1 MRMKIRNAALNTLFY
16 FLYMF
21 GACFAVMLVESL
33 LVFIVNRFVYIP
45 YLVLT
50 VIRIVIYTLG
60 VIAIIA
66 AIGYFEGYREGV
78 ASVGETVLGGALAL
92 IPYILFGMLFKFQAF
107 VTGAVR
113 FTAGLIHNG
122 TGITAEN
129 LVEETPYSRFLL
141 TFLVYGALYIATLT
155 VTRYFGAQRR
165 IVDRAELRRN
175 ETDTDRVSQ
184 TE

>member
-1 MRMKIRNAALNTLFY
+1 MKIRNAALNTLFY

-33 LVFIVNRFVYIP
+33 LVFVLNKFVYIP

-60 VIAIIA
+60 VVAIMA
-66 AIGYFEGYREGV
+66 AIGYFEGYREAN
-78 ASVGETVLGGALAL
+78 ASVGETILGGALAL
-92 IPYILFGMLFKFQAF
+92 IPYILFGMLFRFQAF

-122 TGITAEN
+122 TGITAES
-129 LVEETPYSRFLL
+129 LVEKTPYSLFLL
-141 TFLVYGALYIATLT
+141 TFLVYGILYVATLT
-155 VTRYFGAQRR
+155 VSRYLGAQRR
-165 IVDRAELRRN
+165 IMDRAELRGN
-175 ETDTDRVSQ
+175 ETDHGHVSQ